1 MTKGILINY
10 DYCTGCHSCEVACK
24 KELGLPEGELGVKL
38 SETGPYEY
46 SAEDKGP
53 GRWEWTWL
61 PVITKACDLRESR
74 TAKGKMPDV
83 RAALPGVVH
92 VLRRGGGAGPQDG
105 RQDPLGAVHAGRRVG
120 SGAVCRPSAPLR
132 RDGRPVYAGGRMQ
145 RPTRL

>member
-24 KELGLPEGELGVKL
+24 KELGLPEGEFGVKL

-61 PVITKACDLRESR
+61 PVITKACDLCESR
-74 TAKGKMPDV
+74 TAKGKMPMCV
-83 RAALPGVVH
+83 QHCQAWCMYSGEVGELAAKMDGKTRWALLV
-92 VLRRGGGAGPQDG
+92 PQT
-105 RQDPLGAVHAGRRVG
+105 
-120 SGAVCRPSAPLR
+120 S
-132 RDGRPVYAGGRMQ
+132 
-145 RPTRL
+145 